1 MIVQAELCALGIF
14 APVPFYPWLLFTILT
29 DRLSKTGLL
38 ASHYNYFWNMK
49 ITKAIFLIPILS
61 GCLVLKASAQDKW
74 DLRRCVE
81 YALANNISV
90 QQTDVQ
96 ARVAEV
102 NEKQTRWSQY
112 PNADFSTNTG
122 LQWGRSIDPTTN
134 QFTSN
139 QLLYQGYG
147 LNAGVTVFNWH
158 RIRNSIVAADFNS
171 DAARMDVEK
180 IKNDI
185 SLTVATYYLQV
196 LLSYQ
201 QIAIAKTQMQQTL
214 SQLDVVRKR
223 VAAGAAPELDAL
235 TLEGQY
241 ATDSSSYITAKAT
254 ADQNL
259 LQLKQ
264 VLNLDAAKPF
274 DITEPPV
281 EQIPVEPI
289 LQLQP
294 ETVFQIAIQNQPAQK
309 ANLLRLKSL
318 EASMRASRAAM
329 YPTISVGGSL
339 GTNFSS
345 ADKKVSG
352 FTLTGF
358 KANGDLVQ
366 VNGAEYAVLSPDG
379 YVSQSKKTFSE
390 RWDGW
395 GLQMNNNFR
404 QSLGFSISVP
414 INNSGSARFGYQRS
428 KLDLRN
434 GELTKALADQT
445 LKNDIYKAY
454 YNASAAMEKF
464 NAAKKTFEITQKAAD
479 FAKKRNDLGLLNSF
493 DYLISQ
499 NNMYRAR
506 YDLTAAQF
514 DYVFK
519 MKVLEFYKGQ
529 GIKL

>member
-1 MIVQAELCALGIF
+1 
-14 APVPFYPWLLFTILT
+14 
-29 DRLSKTGLL
+29 
-38 ASHYNYFWNMK
+38 MK
-49 ITKAIFLIPILS
+49 ISKPLFIISLLS
-61 GCLVLKASAQDKW
+61 GCIVFNASAQDKW

-81 YALANNISV
+81 YALAHNISV
-90 QQTDVQ
+90 LQTDVQ

-139 QLLYQGYG
+139 QLLYQGYS
-147 LNAGVTVFNWH
+147 LNAGITVFNWH
-158 RIRNSIVAADFNS
+158 RIRNNIIAADLNS
-171 DAARMDVEK
+171 DAAKMDVDK

-196 LLSYQ
+196 LLAYQ
-201 QIAIAKTQMQQTL
+201 QIIIAEQQMKLTL
-214 SQLDVVRKR
+214 SQLDVVRKK
-223 VAAGAAPELDAL
+223 VNAGAVPELDAL
-235 TLEGQY
+235 TIEGQY
-241 ATDSSSYITAKAT
+241 ATDSANYITARAT

-264 VLNLDAAKPF
+264 VLNIDAGQFF
-274 DITEPPV
+274 DIALPPV

-309 ANLLRLKSL
+309 ANLLRIKSL
-318 EASMRASRAAM
+318 EASLRSSRAAM

-345 ADKKVSG
+345 ADKKV
-352 FTLTGF
+352 TGVTVTGL
-358 KANGDLVQ
+358 KANGDLVTVGGTQ
-366 VNGAEYAVLSPDG
+366 YPVFTPDG
-379 YVSQSKKTFSE
+379 YVTQSKKTFSE

-414 INNSGSARFGYQRS
+414 INSSGQAKFNYQRS
-428 KLDLRN
+428 KLDLKN
-434 GELTKALADQT
+434 AELTRSLADQT

-454 YNASAAMEKF
+454 YNASAALEKF
-464 NAAKKTFEITQKAAD
+464 HAAQKTYEINKKAFE
-479 FAKKRNDLGLLNSF
+479 FAKKRDELGLLNSF
-493 DYLISQ
+493 DYLTIQ
-499 NNMYRAR
+499 NNMNRSQ
-506 YDLTAAQF
+506 YDMTSAQF

>member
-1 MIVQAELCALGIF
+1 MKKNKV
-14 APVPFYPWLLFTILT
+14 LLLISFFGG
-29 DRLSKTGLL
+29 GLVF
-38 ASHYNYFWNMK
+38 N
-49 ITKAIFLIPILS
+49 
-61 GCLVLKASAQDKW
+61 ASAQDKW

-81 YALANNISV
+81 YALAHNISV
-90 QQTDVQ
+90 LQTDVQ
-96 ARVAEV
+96 AQVAEV

-139 QLLYQGYG
+139 QLLYQGYS

-158 RIRNSIVAADFNS
+158 RIRNNIIAADLNS
-171 DAARMDVEK
+171 DAAKMDLDK
-180 IKNDI
+180 IRNDI
-185 SLTVATYYLQV
+185 ALSVATYYLQV
-196 LLSYQ
+196 LLAYQ
-201 QIAIAKTQMQQTL
+201 QIIIAEQQMKQTL
-214 SQLDVVRKR
+214 SQLDVVRKK
-223 VAAGAAPELDAL
+223 VNAGAAPELDAL

-241 ATDSSSYITAKAT
+241 ATDSANYITARAT

-264 VLNLDAAKPF
+264 VLNIDAGQLF
-274 DITEPPV
+274 DIALPPV

-309 ANLLRLKSL
+309 ANLLRIKSL
-318 EASMRASRAAM
+318 EAALRSSRAAM

-345 ADKKVSG
+345 ADKKVAG
-352 FTLTGF
+352 VTVTGF
-358 KANGDLVQ
+358 KANGDLVTVGGTQ
-366 VNGAEYAVLSPDG
+366 YPVLSPDG
-379 YVSQSKKTFSE
+379 YVTQAKKTFSE

-414 INNSGSARFGYQRS
+414 INSSGQAKFNYQRS
-428 KLDLRN
+428 KLDLKN
-434 GELTKALADQT
+434 AELTRSLADQT

-454 YNASAAMEKF
+454 YNASAALEKF
-464 NAAKKTFEITQKAAD
+464 NATKKTYEINKKAFE
-479 FAKKRNDLGLLNSF
+479 FAQKRNDLGLLNSY

-499 NNMYRAR
+499 NNMNRAQ
-506 YDLTAAQF
+506 YDMTSAQF

>member
-1 MIVQAELCALGIF
+1 
-14 APVPFYPWLLFTILT
+14 
-29 DRLSKTGLL
+29 
-38 ASHYNYFWNMK
+38 MK
-49 ITKAIFLIPILS
+49 ISKPLLLISFLS
-61 GCLVLKASAQDKW
+61 GCFVFNASAQDKW

-81 YALANNISV
+81 YALAHNISV

-139 QLLYQGYG
+139 QLLYQGYS
-147 LNAGVTVFNWH
+147 LNAGITVFNWH
-158 RIRNSIVAADFNS
+158 RIRNNIIAADLNS
-171 DAARMDVEK
+171 DAAKMDVDK

-201 QIAIAKTQMQQTL
+201 QIEIAKTQLGQTMSQMQ
-214 SQLDVVRKR
+214 VVRKK
-223 VAAGAAPELDAL
+223 VDAGAAPELDYL

-241 ATDSSSYITAKAT
+241 ATDSSNFITARAT

-264 VLNLDAAKPF
+264 VLNIDAGQFF
-274 DITEPPV
+274 DIALPPV

-294 ETVFQIAIQNQPAQK
+294 ETIFQIAIQNQPAQK
-309 ANLLRLKSL
+309 ANLLRIKSL
-318 EASMRASRAAM
+318 EASLRSSRAAM

-345 ADKKVSG
+345 ADKKVTG
-352 FTLTGF
+352 VTVTGF
-358 KANGDLVQ
+358 KANGDLVTVGGTQ
-366 VNGAEYAVLSPDG
+366 YPVFTPDG
-379 YVSQSKKTFSE
+379 SITQAKKTFSE

-414 INNSGSARFGYQRS
+414 INSSGQAKFNYQRS
-428 KLDLRN
+428 KLDLKN
-434 GELTKALADQT
+434 AELTRSLADQT
-445 LKNDIYKAY
+445 LKNDIYKAF
-454 YNASAAMEKF
+454 YNASAALEKF
-464 NAAKKTFEITQKAAD
+464 NAAKKTYEINKKAFE
-479 FAKKRNDLGLLNSF
+479 FAQKRNDLGLLNSY

-499 NNMYRAR
+499 NNMYRAQ
-506 YDLTAAQF
+506 YDMASAQF

>member
-1 MIVQAELCALGIF
+1 MAASGIF
-14 APVPFYPWLLFTILT
+14 VPVPFSGYCLFNFLT
-29 DRLSKTGLL
+29 DRLSKTGSFT
-38 ASHYNYFWNMK
+38 SHYNYFWIMK
-49 ITKAIFLIPILS
+49 NSKALFLIPFL
-61 GCLVLKASAQDKW
+61 GCLVLKVSAQDKW

-90 QQTDVQ
+90 QQSNVQ

-102 NEKQTRWSQY
+102 NEQQTRWSQY

-139 QLLYQGYG
+139 QLLYQGYN
-147 LNAGVTVFNWH
+147 LSAGVTVFNWH
-158 RIRNSIVAADFNS
+158 RIRNNIMAAGFSS
-171 DAARMDVEK
+171 DAAKMDVEK

-241 ATDSSSYITAKAT
+241 ATDSSNFITAKAT

-264 VLNLDAAKPF
+264 VLNVDAGKPF
-274 DITEPPV
+274 DIAEPPV

-294 ETVFQIAIQNQPAQK
+294 ETVFQIAIKNQPAQK
-309 ANLLRLKSL
+309 ANLLRQQSL
-318 EASMRASRAAM
+318 EASLRSSRAAM
-329 YPTISVGGSL
+329 FPTISIGGTL

-345 ADKKVSG
+345 ADKKVTGYSLNG
-352 FTLTGF
+352 FTP
-358 KANGDLVQ
+358 NGDVVRLS
-366 VNGAEYAVLSPDG
+366 GAEYPVYTPN
-379 YVSQSKKTFSE
+379 VSINQGKKTFSE

-395 GLQMNNNFR
+395 GTQMNNNFR

-414 INNSGSARFGYQRS
+414 IISGGAARFNYQRS
-428 KLDLRN
+428 KLDLKN
-434 GELTKALADQT
+434 AELTRSLADQT

-454 YNASAAMEKF
+454 YNASAALEKF
-464 NAAKKTFEITQKAAD
+464 NAAKKTYEITKKSFEFAQK
-479 FAKKRNDLGLLNSF
+479 RYDLGLLNSY

-499 NNMYRAR
+499 NNMNRAQ
-506 YDLTAAQF
+506 YDMLSAQF